1 MPGTEYAGGA
11 AGPPTTGTLLGMSL
25 LHRLLRVLPVTLVA
39 CVGLWVVSQN
49 NDDYCGTVGECLGT
63 AFDDMLVLGGAVL
76 LGPALLW
83 ACRLPR
89 VLGHTCALLLV
100 GGCLWFGAGALTTA
114 LAGARPLDDT
124 PLPLPVALAI
134 GAVTA
139 LAASYAAG
147 PGGRVAPRVGVLLAA
162 PAAATFAHLVSEQL
176 AA

>member
-11 AGPPTTGTLLGMSL
+11 AGPPATGTLGPMSL
-25 LHRLLRVLPVTLVA
+25 PQRLLRVLPVTLAA
-39 CVGLWVVSQN
+39 CAALWVVSRN

-63 AFDDMLVLGGAVL
+63 AFDDMLVLAVVAL

-89 VLGHTCALLLV
+89 VPGHTLALLLV

-114 LAGARPLDDT
+114 LVGARPLDDT
-124 PLPLPVALAI
+124 PLPLPVALAV

-139 LAASYAAG
+139 LAAAYASG
-147 PGGRVAPRVGVLLAA
+147 PGGRVATRVGVLVAA
-162 PAAATFAHLVSEQL
+162 PAVATLAHLVSEQL
-176 AA
+176 AG